1 MASQHVRSRQD
12 MGSEIESISISFFS
26 RAPPCADALSLP
38 RLANFPHPFCSSQ
51 SPSKSLESAACVA
64 DACVLKAVSVYRRRR
79 NLARYVSPTVCLDA
93 HNKKGIYYT
102 GMRRIT
108 TFRSTTDRIYD
119 GGPIRL

>member
-1 MASQHVRSRQD
+1 MRTKSPIASSSKHNELANSPHEKKKKKKEVFQYQKGSIVRHASMASQHVRSRQD

-64 DACVLKAVSVYRRRR
+64 DAY
-79 NLARYVSPTVCLDA
+79 
-93 HNKKGIYYT
+93 
-102 GMRRIT
+102 
-108 TFRSTTDRIYD
+108 
-119 GGPIRL
+119 